1 MLYKILRQIN
11 VDFQKLFNE
20 KHQFRI
26 TTFVKM
32 AQVSHFFIE

>member
-1 MLYKILRQIN
+1 MIYETLTLINTRFPKIFIQ
-11 VDFQKLFNE
+11 

-32 AQVSHFFIE
+32 AQVGRLYIE